1 MVKTAKAMIKKMT
14 MWARAGFERLK
25 HHPHKRLILVII
37 TVYLSGYVYLRSH
50 HLMVHAMGYGVT
62 DQGRIVL
69 QHQIRPGDFGVPI
82 FNLGLNLFIRA
93 SYWGYLPVRPIET
106 LAWSIIHP
114 RATVL
119 PHTPRSLSDLAHQKN
134 QQAVRDAFQK
144 IKGLF

>member
-1 MVKTAKAMIKKMT
+1 MVKTAKAIVQT
-14 MWARAGFERLK
+14 LIAFAQGGLERLK
-25 HHPHKRLILVII
+25 RSRHKRFAFVII

-62 DQGRIVL
+62 DQGRVVL

-93 SYWGYLPVRPIET
+93 SYWGYLPVRPLET
-106 LAWSIIHP
+106 LAWYAIHP
-114 RATVL
+114 RTTVL
-119 PHTPRSLSDLAHQKN
+119 PHTARSLADLAHQKK